1 MHDQLEIPYSAR
13 AHARADDPATSYVAA
28 CRAEH
33 FASSHAGRIH
43 TALLMHGPMTKDE
56 IADRTGLSPVQV
68 DRRLPDL
75 KRAGKAMPEGSM
87 RQSKAGVPERVWM
100 AVQAAAEAA

>member
-1 MHDQLEIPYSAR
+1 MFDQLEIPYSALS
-13 AHARADDPATSYVAA
+13 HARADDPAASHVAA
-28 CRAEH
+28 ARAEH

-43 TALLMHGPMTKDE
+43 QALLVHGPMTKDE
-56 IADRTGLSPVQV
+56 IADRTGLTPVQV

-75 KRAGKAMPEGSM
+75 KRAGKATPEGSM

-100 AVQAAAEAA
+100 AVEAVSEAA